1 MEIFSNQTQLEAY
14 LKEAYLAPDKP
25 LLVDEYLGHA
35 TELDVDAAGD
45 GKEVLVGAIM
55 EHLEEAGIHSGDST
69 CFIPAQNISEEMLT
83 RVEEQT
89 KIIGLGLNIKGC
101 FNIQFAIQGDD
112 LYVLEVNPRS
122 SRTVPFVAN
131 PPDYHSQRLRQTSR
145 LEYLYQNKQFQN
157 GHLDRSVLKHRY
169 FRSSN

>member
-1 MEIFSNQTQLEAY
+1 
-14 LKEAYLAPDKP
+14 
-25 LLVDEYLGHA
+25 
-35 TELDVDAAGD
+35 
-45 GKEVLVGAIM
+45 
-55 EHLEEAGIHSGDST
+55 
-69 CFIPAQNISEEMLT
+69 MLT

-122 SRTVPFVAN
+122 SRTVPFVAKSS
-131 PPDYHSQRLRQTSR
+131 DYHSQRLRQTSR

-157 GHLDRSVLKHRY
+157 EHLDRSRVKAPVFPFIKLRGLDPAPGPEMKSTGEVY
-169 FRSSN
+169 GL